1 MEKMAKKRVWG
12 VGREVV
18 NTVLLRKHFSD
29 VPTVQRDPV
38 CQVGGG
44 VVALGHQVRC
54 VFPVEGNSKEDVR
67 VPLVF

>member
-1 MEKMAKKRVWG
+1 M
-12 VGREVV
+12 
-18 NTVLLRKHFSD
+18 LRNHFSG
-29 VPTVQRDPV
+29 VPTVQRDPM

-54 VFPVEGNSKEDVR
+54 VFPVEGNSIEDVR